1 MSEFFG
7 RLETEL
13 RAAAERPPRRTVPVP
28 AIAVAGLL
36 ALALAPIV
44 LVLGSGS
51 DEGAPEREAASD
63 QGAPEPE
70 AARDATARPPGVRV
84 DHRGV
89 RYEPPGATV
98 IVTGTSPIS
107 GPWQLQTYVQE
118 EGGRCIGVSLL
129 HADPQDEVT
138 WSGICPH
145 TGGPPLPVFIALAT
159 GVPPPPDQ
167 KEYLVYGR
175 APEEAVAVEL
185 VRDGEVAVRVGTSE
199 GPDGVDGDFYVM
211 TLPPDLELDGV
222 MRWIR
227 EDGQAGD
234 EVRFRLRWG

>member
-13 RAAAERPPRRTVPVP
+13 RAAAERPPRRTLPIS

-44 LVLGSGS
+44 FVLGSGN
-51 DEGAPEREAASD
+51 DQGAPDREAASD
-63 QGAPEPE
+63 AP
-70 AARDATARPPGVRV
+70 PPAPRVRV

-98 IVTGTSPIS
+98 LATGTSPVS
-107 GPWQLQTYVQE
+107 GPWQLQTYVQTYEQE
-118 EGGRCIGVSLL
+118 EGGRCIGVSLP

-145 TGGPPLPVFIALAT
+145 PGGPPLPVFIAQAI
-159 GVPPPPDQ
+159 GVPPTPDQ
-167 KEYLVYGR
+167 KEFLVYGR

-185 VRDGEVAVRVGTSE
+185 VRDGEVAVRVGTSD
-199 GPDGVDGDFYVM
+199 GPDGVDGDFYVL

-222 MRWIR
+222 MRWIG
-227 EDGQAGD
+227 EDGRAGE
-234 EVRFRLRWG
+234 EVRFRLP